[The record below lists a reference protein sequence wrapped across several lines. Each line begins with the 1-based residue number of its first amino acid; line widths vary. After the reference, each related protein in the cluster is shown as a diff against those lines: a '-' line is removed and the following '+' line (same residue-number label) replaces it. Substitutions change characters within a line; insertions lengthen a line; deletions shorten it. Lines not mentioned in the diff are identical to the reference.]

1 MDATSSTASSVDVA
15 SLTGLQLAEY
25 SESTAMT
32 GRCLLAQY
40 TDREVIVYQAYRAEL
55 GTFAAEHDYFGGG
68 FSFERTSWIKPNFTW
83 MMHRCGWARKY
94 NQEVGTMQK
103 YDGGKLYSVK

>member
-1 MDATSSTASSVDVA
+1 MDTSTSIDVS
-15 SLTGLQLAEY
+15 SLTNLQLGEY
-25 SESTAMT
+25 SKHAAT

-68 FSFERTSWIKPNFTW
+68 FSFDRTSWIKPNFTW
-83 MMHRCGWARKY
+83 MMHRCGWAIKRD
-94 NQEVGTMQK
+94 QEVRQ
-103 YDGGKLYSVK
+103 DGKAV